1 MAQAKESG
9 KPEDIAQKMV
19 EGKIKK
25 YISEVTL
32 LNQPFVKDNDIKI
45 SDLLDKNDNKILS
58 FYWRRN

>member
-1 MAQAKESG
+1 
-9 KPEDIAQKMV
+9 MV

-45 SDLLDKNDNKILS
+45 SDLLDKNDNKIYHFIEWKLEKEL
-58 FYWRRN
+58 RKG

>member
-1 MAQAKESG
+1 
-9 KPEDIAQKMV
+9 MV

-58 FYWRRN
+58 FYRMEVGEGIEKKDEFC